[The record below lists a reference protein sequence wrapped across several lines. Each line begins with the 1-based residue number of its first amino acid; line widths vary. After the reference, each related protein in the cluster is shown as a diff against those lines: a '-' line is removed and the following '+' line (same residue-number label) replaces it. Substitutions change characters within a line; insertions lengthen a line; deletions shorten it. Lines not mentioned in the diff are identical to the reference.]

1 MSTDTLSLFAGSVL
15 SLLFS
20 YVPGLNS
27 KFEQLD
33 STYKRLA
40 MAGLLLVV
48 ALAVVGIACAGFAAD
63 LGLAVTCD
71 KAGAIGVLRSF
82 VLALVANQSTYAISP
97 RRS

>member
-1 MSTDTLSLFAGSVL
+1 MSADTLSLFAGSVL

-63 LGLAVTCD
+63 LGLTVTCD

-82 VLALVANQSTYAISP
+82 VLALAANQSTYAISP